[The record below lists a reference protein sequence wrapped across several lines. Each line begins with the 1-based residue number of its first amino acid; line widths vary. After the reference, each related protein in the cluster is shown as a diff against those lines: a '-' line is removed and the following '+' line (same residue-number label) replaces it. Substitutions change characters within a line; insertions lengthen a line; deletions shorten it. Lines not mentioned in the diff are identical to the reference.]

1 MAAPSMSRKRVV
13 KDVSGQRGP
22 GPRFQPHRNFTMRR
36 QGSLIDLKQL
46 DMTLFTL
53 VPLTRDRHFI
63 DRASAVSVVIP
74 RYC

>member
-1 MAAPSMSRKRVV
+1 
-13 KDVSGQRGP
+13 
-22 GPRFQPHRNFTMRR
+22 MRR

-63 DRASAVSVVIP
+63 DRTSAVSIVLP
-74 RYC
+74 RFC